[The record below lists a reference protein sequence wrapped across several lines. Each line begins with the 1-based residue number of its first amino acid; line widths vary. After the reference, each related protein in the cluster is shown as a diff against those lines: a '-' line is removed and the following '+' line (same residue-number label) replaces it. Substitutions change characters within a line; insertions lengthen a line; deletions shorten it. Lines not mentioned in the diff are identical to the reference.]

1 MSDIITRTAGSLR
14 TIGEIKA
21 DLETHKLRAAQN
33 IIEIGKDLRDAKA
46 QLGHGDW
53 LPFLQ
58 EAGFS
63 PRTAQNYMRLAEAVQ
78 TDSQLAQ
85 LPYTK
90 ALALLDAPEEV
101 RSQEGIEDKSA
112 AEIRRLTQAVNDEA
126 AARLRAEHEAANEK
140 RLREATAKEMIAE
153 TKEKNQLRAQ
163 LNELREHPQ
172 TVEVAPPDYDTLK
185 ERLREA
191 EQAAAEAEERA
202 AAMLSPAPAEEQE
215 DVLSIRDALE
225 AANAFSIKCWMLPYM
240 GPAFAAMDERQ
251 RGSYRVVLRS
261 VISLCQKAL
270 ETIDSA
276 DVIEGAII

>member
-1 MSDIITRTAGSLR
+1 MSEIITQAGQLR
-14 TIGEIKA
+14 TIQEIKT
-21 DLETHKLRAAQN
+21 DLQNHKLRAAKY
-33 IIEIGKDLRDAKA
+33 IVEIGKDLRDAKA
-46 QLGHGDW
+46 QLGHGEW

-63 PRTAQNYMRLAEAVQ
+63 ARTAQNYMRLAEAVQ
-78 TDSQLAQ
+78 TDDRLSQ

-101 RSQEGIEDKSA
+101 RTQEGIEDKSA
-112 AEIRRLTQAVNDEA
+112 SEIRRLTQEVKTEREARQKAEQETVRERNMREA
-126 AARLRAEHEAANEK
+126 AELEADHEMETN
-140 RLREATAKEMIAE
+140 AKYRKQIDDLKA
-153 TKEKNQLRAQ
+153 
-163 LNELREHPQ
+163 HPV
-172 TVEVAPPDYDTLK
+172 TVEVPPADYDTLK
-185 ERLREA
+185 DRLREA

-202 AAMLSPAPAEEQE
+202 AAMLSPAPAEDQD

-261 VISLCQKAL
+261 VASLCAKAL